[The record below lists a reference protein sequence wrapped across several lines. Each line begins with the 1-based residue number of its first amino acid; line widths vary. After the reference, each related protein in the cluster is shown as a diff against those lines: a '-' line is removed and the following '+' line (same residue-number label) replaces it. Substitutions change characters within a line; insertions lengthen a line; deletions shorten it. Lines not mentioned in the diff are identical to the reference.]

1 MPTPPT
7 RSELLR
13 GTRLG
18 NYEVGA
24 LIGHGGMGSVFEG
37 SHVALGKAVALKVLH
52 EHIAQ
57 SEAMRARF
65 VREAQLA
72 ATLSHPHV
80 VNIHDVGVDGENA
93 YLVMERLNGEDL
105 AAHLRRVKKEAIEA
119 ALAVFM
125 PVASALAFA
134 HERGIVHRDLK
145 PANIFL
151 ARDRHGEI
159 LPKIVDFGLSKLLT
173 AEDAPALTES
183 DAVIGTLEYMAP
195 EQTYGTARAGPLSDQ
210 YSLAAIL
217 YEMVTGHL
225 PFHRSD
231 TRELLEAIRYAPVV
245 VPSALE
251 PLLPSGFDD
260 AVVRALSREPDERFP
275 DVKAFARA
283 LLRFADAPTA
293 SVWERDF
300 GEPAA
305 EDDAT
310 LRTSMDD
317 LLVSDTIVGVPP
329 PAPKLPCDPG
339 SSTFHIKGI
348 AYRSVVLLVE
358 RKLPGGLDT
367 LDEELADA
375 ATSTF
380 VRQPF
385 LAASRYDILP
395 MLPVNVAIARVLG
408 KSLDVIAE
416 AQGVAQARYDVRHV
430 YRRPFE
436 EMTFDTLP
444 AFLVRFAIQY
454 YEAGELTAEAAAP
467 GHIVVH
473 RRRLPAYVLPWLSAI
488 QVAYAEELVR
498 LKGGRSVTATPRAPV
513 EAATRKGVAVVDL
526 DVDLRWTAGPDSA
539 AVKSQRAP

>member
-1 MPTPPT
+1 
-7 RSELLR
+7 
-13 GTRLG
+13 
-18 NYEVGA
+18 
-24 LIGHGGMGSVFEG
+24 MGSVFEG
-37 SHVALGKAVALKVLH
+37 SHVALEKAVALKVLH

-57 SEAMRARF
+57 SEPMRARF

-80 VNIHDVGVDGENA
+80 VNILDVGVDGQNA

-105 AAHLRRVKKEAIEA
+105 AAHLRRVKKETIEG
-119 ALAVFM
+119 ALAVFL

-134 HERGIVHRDLK
+134 HDRGIVHRDLK

-173 AEDAPALTES
+173 AEGAPVLTES

-195 EQTYGTARAGPLSDQ
+195 EQTFGTARAGAASDQ

-217 YEMVTGHL
+217 YEMVTGQL

-231 TRELLEAIRYAPVV
+231 TRELVEAIRYAPIVLS
-245 VPSALE
+245 SAIE
-251 PLLPSGFDD
+251 PLIPSGFDD
-260 AVVRALSREPDERFP
+260 AVVRALSREPGDRFP
-275 DVKAFARA
+275 DVRAFAHA
-283 LLRFADAPTA
+283 LLRFADAPTGN
-293 SVWERDF
+293 VWGRDF
-300 GEPAA
+300 GEATT
-305 EDDAT
+305 EDDPTFRGGDA
-310 LRTSMDD
+310 LE
-317 LLVSDTIVGVPP
+317 SDTIVGVPP
-329 PAPKLPCDPG
+329 PAPKLPCAPG

-348 AYRSVVLLVE
+348 AYRGVVRLVE
-358 RKLPGGLDT
+358 RKVPGGLTT
-367 LDEELADA
+367 LDEELEDA

-395 MLPVNVAIARVLG
+395 MLPINVAIARVLG
-408 KSLDVIAE
+408 KSLDVIADV
-416 AQGVAQARYDVRHV
+416 QGVAQARYDVRHV

-454 YEAGELTAEAAAP
+454 YEAGELTAEAVGP
-467 GHIVVH
+467 GHVVLH
-473 RRRLPAYVLPWLSAI
+473 RRRLPSYVLPWLSAI
-488 QVAYAEELVR
+488 QVAYLEELVR
-498 LKGGRSVTATPRAPV
+498 LKGGRSVTATPREPV
-513 EAATRKGVAVVDL
+513 ESATRKGIAVVDL
-526 DVDLRWTAGPDSA
+526 DVDLRWTTADSA
-539 AVKSQRAP
+539 AVRSQRSP

>member
-1 MPTPPT
+1 MPGPPT
-7 RSELLR
+7 RSELLK

-57 SEAMRARF
+57 SEPMRARF

-72 ATLSHPHV
+72 STLSHPHV
-80 VNIHDVGVDGENA
+80 VNILDVGVDGENA
-93 YLVMERLNGEDL
+93 YLVMELLNGEDL
-105 AAHLRRVKKEAIEA
+105 ASHLRRVKKETIEG

-134 HERGIVHRDLK
+134 HERDIVHRDLK

-173 AEDAPALTES
+173 EEGAPVLTDS

-195 EQTYGTARAGPLSDQ
+195 EQTFGTARAGAASDQ

-217 YEMVTGHL
+217 YEMVTGQM

-231 TRELLEAIRYAPVV
+231 TRELLDAIRYSPVV

-251 PLLPSGFDD
+251 PSLPSGFDD
-260 AVVRALSREPDERFP
+260 AVVRALSREPEDRFP
-275 DVKAFARA
+275 DVRAFARA

-293 SVWERDF
+293 TVWGRDF
-300 GEPAA
+300 GEEKA
-305 EDDAT
+305 EDDT

-317 LLVSDTIVGVPP
+317 LLAADTVIGVPP
-329 PAPKLPCDPG
+329 PAPKLPALPG

-348 AYRSVVLLVE
+348 AYRSVVRLIE
-358 RKLPGGLDT
+358 RKVPGGLAT
-367 LDEELADA
+367 IDEDLEDA
-375 ATSTF
+375 PISAF
-380 VRQPF
+380 VRQAF

-395 MLPVNVAIARVLG
+395 MLPINVAIARVLG
-408 KSLDVIAE
+408 KSLEVIAE

-430 YRRPFE
+430 YRRAFE
-436 EMTFDTLP
+436 EMTFETLP
-444 AFLVRFAIQY
+444 AFLVRFASQY
-454 YEAGELTAEAAAP
+454 YETGELLAETAGP
-467 GHIVVH
+467 GHVVVH
-473 RRRLPAYVLPWLSAI
+473 RRRLPAYVLPWVSVI
-488 QVAYAEELVR
+488 QGAYAEELVR

-526 DVDLRWTAGPDSA
+526 DVDLRWTTGPDSA
-539 AVKSQRAP
+539 AVRSSRAP

>member
-1 MPTPPT
+1 MPGPPT
-7 RSELLR
+7 RSELLK

-18 NYEVGA
+18 SYEVGA
-24 LIGHGGMGSVFEG
+24 LIGHGGMGSVFDG

-57 SEAMRARF
+57 SEPMRARF

-72 ATLSHPHV
+72 STLSHPHV
-80 VNIHDVGVDGENA
+80 VNILDVGVDGQNA
-93 YLVMERLNGEDL
+93 YLVMELLHGEDL
-105 AAHLRRVKKEAIEA
+105 AAHLRRVKKETIEA

-151 ARDRHGEI
+151 ARDRHGEL
-159 LPKIVDFGLSKLLT
+159 LPKIVDFGLSKQL
-173 AEDAPALTES
+173 AGEGAPLTES
-183 DAVIGTLEYMAP
+183 DVVIGTLEYMAP
-195 EQTYGTARAGPLSDQ
+195 EQTFGTARAGAASDQ
-210 YSLAAIL
+210 YALAAIL

-225 PFHRSD
+225 PFHRGD
-231 TRELLEAIRYAPVV
+231 ARELLEAIRYAPVV
-245 VPSALE
+245 LPSALE

-260 AVVRALSREPDERFP
+260 AVVRALSREPGDRFP
-275 DVKAFARA
+275 DVRAFARA

-293 SVWERDF
+293 NVWARDF
-300 GEPAA
+300 GEATT
-305 EDDAT
+305 EDDPT
-310 LRTSMDD
+310 LRGNDVME
-317 LLVSDTIVGVPP
+317 SDTIVGVPP
-329 PAPKLPCDPG
+329 PAPALPCAPG

-348 AYRSVVLLVE
+348 AYRGVVHLVQ
-358 RKLPGGLDT
+358 RKVPGTLVT
-367 LDEELADA
+367 LDEELNDA
-375 ATSTF
+375 PLSAF

-416 AQGVAQARYDVRHV
+416 AQGVAQARYDARHV

-444 AFLVRFAIQY
+444 AFLVRFASQY
-454 YEAGELTAEAAAP
+454 YETGELAAEAAGP
-467 GHIVVH
+467 GHVVLH
-473 RRRLPAYVLPWLSAI
+473 RRRLPTYVLPWLSAI
-488 QVAYAEELVR
+488 QVAYVEELVR
-498 LKGGRSVTATPRAPV
+498 LKGGRSVVATPRAPV
-513 EAATRKGVAVVDL
+513 EAAARKGVTVVDL
-526 DVDLRWTAGPDSA
+526 DVDLRWVTGPDS
-539 AVKSQRAP
+539 